1 MKSACSI
8 ISFLR
13 ILFALLLVACAFP
26 GLADF
31 PSPPVTLAKIYGE
44 HIDISRYWVSEKLD
58 GVRAY
63 WDGEQLLSRQG
74 NHFAAPDWFTA
85 GFPDQPLDG
94 ELWLGRN
101 RFQALMSIVKD
112 RSGDPG
118 NWQQVRYCVFDLP
131 VQPGNFSQRLLALQ
145 KLLDQLKNP
154 YLKLVKQFRVR
165 NQDALMQELDAIMA
179 MGGEGLMLHRADAL
193 HEAGRSG
200 NLLKL
205 KRYEDAEA
213 TVAAHLPGKGKYQGM
228 LGALLVEGIDGLR
241 FRIGT
246 GFSDAERLNPPPVG
260 TVITYK
266 YYGKTRRG
274 IPRFASFIR
283 IREPE

>member
-1 MKSACSI
+1 M
-8 ISFLR
+8 
-13 ILFALLLVACAFP
+13 ACAFP
-26 GLADF
+26 CLADF
-31 PSPPVTLAKIYGE
+31 PSPPVTLAKIYDE

-63 WDGEQLLSRQG
+63 WDGEQLISRQG

-101 RFQALMSIVKD
+101 RFQALISVVKD
-112 RSGDPG
+112 RSGDSR

-131 VQPGNFSQRLLALQ
+131 FHAGNYSQRLLALQ
-145 KLLDQLKNP
+145 KLLDQSKNP

-193 HEAGRSG
+193 HEAGRSD

-213 TVAAHLPGKGKYQGM
+213 SSRCASAGKRQ
-228 LGALLVEGIDGLR
+228 
-241 FRIGT
+241 
-246 GFSDAERLNPPPVG
+246 
-260 TVITYK
+260 
-266 YYGKTRRG
+266 
-274 IPRFASFIR
+274 IPRHARR
-283 IREPE
+283 IAGGG